1 MLHIL
6 PEECYNTDCE
16 GSITAIEDALRGTDI
31 TSSITKCVNGRSL
44 NSPLAGKQFVVV
56 GAGGAGRAIAVGAKS
71 RGARVIIFDIDLE
84 RAKSLAR
91 AVSGE
96 AQHFESLAHFQPE
109 NGAILANATPIG
121 MHPSTDRIPAAEV
134 LSASYSLHFITS

>member
-1 MLHIL
+1 MFFQ
-6 PEECYNTDCE
+6 
-16 GSITAIEDALRGTDI
+16 
-31 TSSITKCVNGRSL
+31 K
-44 NSPLAGKQFVVV
+44 
-56 GAGGAGRAIAVGAKS
+56 
-71 RGARVIIFDIDLE
+71 E

-96 AQHFESLAHFQPE
+96 AQHFESLANFQPE

-134 LSASYSLHFITS
+134 LSASYSLHFITRTEFHVGFHY